1 MISEGAAA
9 LLQTVPDVRRA
20 RGYRLYTGGDRRLLD
35 LYQEG
40 GRALLGHRPGKL
52 VHDTKNVLE
61 RGVLSAFPS
70 PERARAERA
79 VMRLVAPLLE
89 AAGMTDARVE
99 LLPASLVQHT
109 QLDLSLPDVLWDA
122 RAEDLSRG
130 VLPLWRPWL
139 PDSMLPRAASA
150 LRTAGAM
157 VVRLP
162 LPSLFAVEAVVAAS
176 DRQLDGPARVPVAEP
191 ALKAVSVVCG
201 VLERSPVPLA
211 HSLPGF
217 AGCGP
222 YLWMETVIGSQSST
236 DALQAYAERFS
247 SFLAHDI
254 LISPDPLVPSV
265 MPNEYSEG
273 ELKLLRRAAAEV
285 SGAGNGN

>member
-1 MISEGAAA
+1 
-9 LLQTVPDVRRA
+9 
-20 RGYRLYTGGDRRLLD
+20 
-35 LYQEG
+35 
-40 GRALLGHRPGKL
+40 
-52 VHDTKNVLE
+52 
-61 RGVLSAFPS
+61 
-70 PERARAERA
+70 
-79 VMRLVAPLLE
+79 MRLVAPLAQ
-89 AAGMTDARVE
+89 AAGMTRARVE
-99 LLPASLVQHT
+99 LLPAGLVRHT

-122 RAEDLSRG
+122 RAEELSRG

-162 LPSLFAVEAVVAAS
+162 LPSLFAVDAVVVAS
-176 DRQLDGPARVPVAEP
+176 ARQLDAPAGVPVAEP

-201 VLERSPVPLA
+201 VLERSPVPPTP
-211 HSLPGF
+211 SLPGF

-222 YLWMETVIGSQSST
+222 YLWMEAVIGSQSPS
-236 DALQAYAERFS
+236 DSLQTHAERFS

-265 MPNEYSEG
+265 MPSEYSEG
-273 ELKLLRRAAAEV
+273 ELKLLRRAAARV